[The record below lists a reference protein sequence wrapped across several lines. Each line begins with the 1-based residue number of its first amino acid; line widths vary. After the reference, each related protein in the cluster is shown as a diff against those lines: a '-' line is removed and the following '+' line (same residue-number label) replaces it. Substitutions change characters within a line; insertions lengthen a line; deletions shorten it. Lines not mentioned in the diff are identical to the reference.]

1 MALLIILLLIT
12 LIALFAQL
20 GSNYYTQIR
29 VIRRFFKNVGAVP
42 GDVRQNTSV
51 LEDIDY
57 ESVFPRGKL
66 DLYTAN
72 DQKADRPVL
81 VWVHGGGYV
90 GGDKKAPEA
99 WARTIAARLG
109 VAVASID
116 YCLAPEQHYPVPVI
130 QLGEALRF
138 LSDNAA
144 RFGLDPTRVFL
155 AGDSAGAQI
164 TSQFAA
170 LVSSP
175 TLQKTM
181 NLFPSLRK
189 EDLRGLLLCCG
200 LYNMDTALRTHFP
213 ALRTFMWA
221 YTNEKKLSKF
231 ARKDELSTVKNITP
245 DYCDVYLTCGNADPF
260 IKQALELHKVL
271 EGTGVPCEAYFPTSK
286 SKKMGHEYQFLIGT
300 QEADLA
306 LDKAVHFIEE
316 RL

>member
-42 GDVRQNTSV
+42 DEVRLKTSV

-72 DQKADRPVL
+72 DAVGPRPVL
-81 VWVHGGGYV
+81 IWVHGGGYV
-90 GGDKKAPEA
+90 GGSKKDPET
-99 WARTIAARLG
+99 WARTIAARLS

-116 YCLAPEQHYPVPVI
+116 YCLAPEQHYPVPI
-130 QLGEALRF
+130 LQLNEALRF
-138 LSDNAA
+138 LQVNAE
-144 RFGLDPTRVFL
+144 RFGLDPTRIFL
-155 AGDSAGAQI
+155 AGDSAGAQM

-170 LVSSP
+170 LVSNP
-175 TLQKTM
+175 VLQKTM
-181 NLFPSLRK
+181 NVLPCIQK
-189 EDLRGLLLCCG
+189 ESLRGLLLCCG
-200 LYNMDTALRTHFP
+200 LYDMDTALKTHFP
-213 ALRTFMWA
+213 ALRTFLWA
-221 YTNEKKLSKF
+221 YTNEKKISKF

-260 IKQALELHKVL
+260 IKQAVELKKAL
-271 EGTGVPCEAYFPTSK
+271 TEAGVACEAYFPTSK
-286 SKKMGHEYQFLIGT
+286 GKKLGHEYQFLIGT
-300 QEADLA
+300 KEADTA
-306 LDKAVHFIEE
+306 LNKAVRFIEE
-316 RL
+316 RM